1 MAPLDEQDQ
10 LQVWSMRLVEVTPL
24 CALTIVSIYVLLF
37 RNVCQKRFPDSLPKL
52 LSSISWNNRSDVAQ
66 VYLCQSVYVYVW
78 VGWHAYGDGL
88 CAGAKKAG

>member
-66 VYLCQSVYVYVW
+66 VYLCLSVCLSMFMCV
-78 VGWHAYGDGL
+78 
-88 CAGAKKAG
+88 